1 MIPRPVEIRPSASVS
16 LIPGKLRLDNCPTPH
31 LARLLENAWHKLF
44 PDTQATETPVRFHLM
59 PCIAASHQDMHL
71 IDISPGGITLSAKS
85 LPGFRYATQS
95 LLQLLYL
102 ASRNG
107 QALVCQQLIDYPAYD
122 WRGLHLDESR
132 HFFGIAT
139 VKRYLKIMSALKLN
153 KFHWHL
159 SDDQGWRLE
168 SNIYPLLHEKGAYR
182 LEADGSVYG
191 GYYTQDQIREI
202 VHYADDLGIEIIPE
216 IDLPG
221 HAMAILAAYPQ
232 LACFPRDFQPRHDWG
247 IFEDIL
253 CSGKDEVISFLTKL
267 LGEIA
272 ELFPSPYIHLGGDE
286 APKARWQACSH
297 CQNRMQELHLKNE
310 EELQSWLFNSLA
322 KSLQQKGKCVIGWDE
337 ILDGSVDPSLIVM
350 IWRGDGQAAAEKAGK
365 NSHNYILCPNRIC
378 YFDWKAAA
386 DGPGAHG
393 ISTLANVY
401 SLSPQSYSHPELCLG
416 GQANIWSEHI
426 HNPKELEAMLLP
438 RAFALAERL
447 WNPRATYDDF
457 LLRLGNLEGYLDTL
471 C

>member
-1 MIPRPVEIRPSASVS
+1 MIPCPLEIRISASES
-16 LIPGKLRLDNCPTPH
+16 LVPGKLRLENCPTQH
-31 LARLLENAWHKLF
+31 LAELLKSAWNKLY
-44 PDTQATETPVRFHLM
+44 PAPQATETTLIFHTM
-59 PCIAASHQDMHL
+59 PRLAASHKDMHL
-71 IDISPGGITLSAKS
+71 IDIKANGITISAKS
-85 LPGFRYATQS
+85 REGFIHATQT
-95 LLQLLYL
+95 LLQLLYVAKRQQQPL
-102 ASRNG
+102 P
-107 QALVCQQLIDYPAYD
+107 CQQLIDYPAYD

-132 HFFGIAT
+132 HFFGMDT
-139 VKRYLKIMSALKLN
+139 VKRYLRLMSALKLN

-168 SNIYPLLHEKGAYR
+168 SKLYPLLQEKGAHR
-182 LEADGSVYG
+182 TEADGSIYG

-202 VHYADDLGIEIIPE
+202 VRYADELGIEIIPE

-221 HAMAILAAYPQ
+221 HATAILAAYPD
-232 LACFPRDFQPRHDWG
+232 LACIPRDFNPRSDWG

-253 CSGKDEVISFLTKL
+253 CAGKDEVLDFLTKL
-267 LGEIA
+267 LAEIA
-272 ELFPSPYIHLGGDE
+272 ALFPSPYIHLGGDE

-297 CQNRMQELHLKNE
+297 CQKRIRELKLKDE

-322 KSLQQKGKCVIGWDE
+322 KSLQQKGKRVIGWDE

-350 IWRGDGQAAAEKAGK
+350 IWRGDGQAAAKKAGE
-365 NSHNYILCPNRIC
+365 HAHAYILCPNQIC
-378 YFDWKAAA
+378 YFDWKAAE
-386 DGPGAHG
+386 DSPGAHG

-401 SLSPQSYSHPELCLG
+401 GFSPQNYSHPELCLG
-416 GQANIWSEHI
+416 GQANLWTEHI
-426 HNPKELEAMLLP
+426 HNPQELEAMLLP